1 MENPID
7 QIQKLLEAIDAAIS
21 DIELS
26 RATPGVTLIPG
37 GDVNLPSTN
46 TIGITFKLNGDIL
59 LSPEQRRVNSEFDQL
74 ISNMERDETSKS
86 KLGELLSEWD
96 GEEWEQ

>member
-1 MENPID
+1 MQNPMD

-21 DIELS
+21 DIEFS
-26 RATPGVTLIPG
+26 RATPGVALIPS
-37 GDVNLPSTN
+37 GDANSPN

-74 ISNMERDETSKS
+74 ISNMEQNEASES
-86 KLGELLSEWD
+86 KLADLLSDWD